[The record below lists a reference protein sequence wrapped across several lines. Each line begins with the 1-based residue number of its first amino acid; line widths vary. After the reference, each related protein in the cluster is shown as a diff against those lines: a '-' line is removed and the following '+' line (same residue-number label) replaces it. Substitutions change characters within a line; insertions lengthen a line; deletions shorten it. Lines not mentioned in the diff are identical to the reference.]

1 MFLLIDMEFEK
12 IGLLNSVF
20 NLLNKVYGMKGI
32 SQSLDI
38 PGLHV
43 SKYSCK
49 SWLGFPEVTL

>member
-20 NLLNKVYGMKGI
+20 NLHKVYGMKGI

-49 SWLGFPEVTL
+49 S

>member
-20 NLLNKVYGMKGI
+20 NLHKVYGMKGI